1 LSRPW
6 FKIKT
11 SPLSRTMQLFKK
23 KVQLKTR
30 TGCRRHFM
38 FKKPSWIKCAR
49 LRIALKLRFYHR
61 SRKRKNFPKNWN
73 RPSLRREN
81 TWRRLTKPN
90 ASKKS
95 YRIKTIWLI
104 CFKISFLRP
113 NRRRSIQKST
123 TNRIGSWWRVNARLS
138 RESKL
143 VTSRFKSFKRKS
155 RNWSQLRRSLI
166 VASLTKSLAIPS
178 QPFQKARSLPLNQ
191 DRFQAL
197 PTSI

>member
-1 LSRPW
+1 
-6 FKIKT
+6 
-11 SPLSRTMQLFKK
+11 MQLFKK

-30 TGCRRHFM
+30 IGCRRHFI

-49 LRIALKLRFYHR
+49 SRIPLKPRFCHR
-61 SRKRKNFPKNWN
+61 SRKRKNFLKNWN

-81 TWRRLTKPN
+81 TWRRLMKPN
-90 ASKKS
+90 ASKRS

-113 NRRRSIQKST
+113 NRRRSTQKST

-143 VTSRFKSFKRKS
+143 VTSRFKSFKRKL
-155 RNWSQLRRSLI
+155 RNWSQRRQSLI

-178 QPFQKARSLPLNQ
+178 QPLQKAQSLPLSL